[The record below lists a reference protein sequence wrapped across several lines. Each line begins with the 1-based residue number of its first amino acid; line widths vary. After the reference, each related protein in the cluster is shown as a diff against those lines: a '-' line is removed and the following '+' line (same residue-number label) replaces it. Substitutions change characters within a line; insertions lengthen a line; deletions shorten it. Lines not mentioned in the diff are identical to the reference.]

1 VVATE
6 ACPRGACTRL
16 IGACRSSACEAWAWR
31 NQWALTAFGNP
42 ARAAARFTRRWIADS
57 RSGPPLLLDR
67 NTGPAWHQT
76 DAGGRR
82 WALNETELL
91 DLPEASPFTVEQAL
105 GDPLTDA

>member
-1 VVATE
+1 
-6 ACPRGACTRL
+6 
-16 IGACRSSACEAWAWR
+16 
-31 NQWALTAFGNP
+31 
-42 ARAAARFTRRWIADS
+42 
-57 RSGPPLLLDR
+57 LLLDR

-82 WALNETELL
+82 WALNETGLL